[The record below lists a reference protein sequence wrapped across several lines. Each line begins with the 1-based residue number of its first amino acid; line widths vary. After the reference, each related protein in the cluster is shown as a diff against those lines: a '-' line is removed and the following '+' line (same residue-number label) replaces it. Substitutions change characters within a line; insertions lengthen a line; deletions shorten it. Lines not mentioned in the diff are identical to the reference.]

1 MIVSP
6 CEKICLL
13 DPATGLCRG
22 CGRTLNEIERWTRY
36 ADAERARVMAE
47 LPQRLATLR
56 ARPQS
61 EAGA

>member
-6 CEKICLL
+6 CERICLL

-22 CGRTLNEIERWTRY
+22 CGRTWREIEHWTRY
-36 ADAERARVMAE
+36 TDAERAQVAAE

-56 ARPQS
+56 ARRQP